1 MPTPSPTPSP
11 APHTLEAYR
20 LQYPI
25 PAGDYARM
33 GGGQKFAVYCGPGE
47 GYVRGGK
54 GKASVSTNGWVYCYG
69 RTGDWY
75 LIEYEVNQGG
85 NRRGYIHAPGG
96 VGIAVGDL
104 PCAGYAVRFTAEADL
119 TDDPHYSRRVLAA
132 APAGSEAELLFFDG
146 DDAFVDM
153 TIARKRYRGYVP
165 IAVLELAE

>member
-1 MPTPSPTPSP
+1 MRLP
-11 APHTLEAYR
+11 AGR
-20 LQYPI
+20 QYPVY
-25 PAGDYARM
+25 AGPGTAYGRS
-33 GGGQKFAVYCGPGE
+33 GGGKAV
-47 GYVRGGK
+47 
-54 GKASVSTNGWVYCYG
+54 VSTNGWVYCYG